1 MASIKVNG
9 VIPGP
14 VAAVWAVAGD
24 FGGIANWVPALKD
37 SNLTPESNGTS
48 VGDMRQCNIDGGPS
62 LVETQTARSDA
73 DWTYTYA
80 IPEGPLP
87 MKNYES
93 TIRLEAAGDQTTLEW
108 TATFDPDPG
117 AEEELTA
124 MVTGVYQ
131 AGIDTL
137 KQRFGE

>member
-1 MASIKVNG
+1 MTSIKVSG
-9 VIPGP
+9 TIPGP
-14 VAAVWAVAGD
+14 IAAVWAVAGD
-24 FGGIANWVPALKD
+24 FGGIAKWLPPLKA
-37 SNLTPESNGTS
+37 SNLAAGFEGTS
-48 VGDMRQCNIDGGPS
+48 VGDMRQCDIDGGPS

-93 TIRLEAAGDQTTLEW
+93 TIKLETEGEQTRLEW
-108 TATFDPDPG
+108 SATFDPDPG

-124 MVTGVYQ
+124 MITGVYQ
-131 AGIDTL
+131 SGIDTL
-137 KQRFGE
+137 KQRFGG

>member
-1 MASIKVNG
+1 MASIKVSG
-9 VIPGP
+9 TIPGP
-14 VAAVWAVAGD
+14 IAAVWAVAGD
-24 FGGIANWVPALKD
+24 FGGIAKWVPALKA
-37 SNLTPESNGTS
+37 SNLAPESKGTS
-48 VGDMRQCNIDGGPS
+48 VGDMRQCDIDGGPS

-80 IPEGPLP
+80 IPGGPLP

-93 TIRLEAAGDQTTLEW
+93 TIRLETEGEQTKLEW
-108 TATFDPDPG
+108 SATFDPDPG

-124 MVTGVYQ
+124 MITGVYQ

-137 KQRFGE
+137 RQRFGG